1 MFSVW
6 QLTPLFYGKI
16 ESSVVLGFLIC
27 LCTIIAFGQLD
38 HFIGFILA
46 ATSICMFVVSK
57 CSNFFSSFPSLESI
71 CRIFPWFGL
80 NLVRK
85 KVREMKEIK
94 FFYHF
99 NSTKPKKKG
108 KHERKKEKERSKTL
122 QDWWRNLELPWTKAW
137 GTGITES
144 MRSNIEIINLVSAQC
159 KWGEFSKKP
168 FFCPFVC
175 CMVANFHL
183 GDSSC
188 LILLQ
193 SHTKFIS
200 WILIL
205 KSELFLKH
213 CTTCCTEKTTRSR
226 CLLLLHCLR

>member
-27 LCTIIAFGQLD
+27 FCTIIAFGQLD

-80 NLVRK
+80 NLVTK

-137 GTGITES
+137 GTRITES

-168 FFCPFVC
+168 FFALLFVAWLLISIWGIAAVWFYC
-175 CMVANFHL
+175 
-183 GDSSC
+183 S
-188 LILLQ
+188 LILNLFHGYWFWSLSCFWSIVQ
-193 SHTKFIS
+193 HAA
-200 WILIL
+200 L
-205 KSELFLKH
+205 KKLPGVGALYYY
-213 CTTCCTEKTTRSR
+213 TV
-226 CLLLLHCLR
+226 